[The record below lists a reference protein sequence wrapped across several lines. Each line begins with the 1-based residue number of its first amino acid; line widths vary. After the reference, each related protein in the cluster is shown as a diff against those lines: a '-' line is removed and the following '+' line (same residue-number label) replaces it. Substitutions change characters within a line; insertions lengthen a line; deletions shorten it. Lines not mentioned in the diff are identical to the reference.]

1 MSSLLRRAILLAT
14 TACALLAAS
23 VAQAATTP
31 VGPGISKEPAPNPTV
46 TAGASTTFSVTATGT
61 PTLKY
66 QWQFKSGA
74 TFSNIT
80 GATKSTYTITKAA
93 PANAGTYR
101 VIVSNAV
108 GSCASFP
115 ASVLTVNPN
124 FAGKYN
130 MAVISYNSTDV
141 MNMVNV
147 NSNSTSGNALYG
159 TATATGTGPFTTSS
173 TIKAYLGDITGGTQT
188 NSGSISTLGV
198 VTIKGTDSVLNVN
211 MIMLNGTPIG
221 FLGTGT
227 PAGGTDNS
235 NDSFIL
241 GLNATTTAPTSAA
254 ACAGNYTVIIIGYN
268 ATAVSKSKPN
278 QNDGDADIG
287 TATVASNG
295 AITIS
300 QTRYADGGGDTLGK
314 VQIIT
319 GKVSSSGVLSNVV
332 VQTGG
337 GPQNHPVSIK
347 FVTLNGQ
354 VIGFTGTF
362 KPLSAQE
369 SDSGIL
375 IGIKNTSVKPL

>member
-80 GATKSTYTITKAA
+80 GATKSTYTITKVA

-130 MAVISYNSTDV
+130 VASIDYVPTDV
-141 MNMVNV
+141 MNGITPN
-147 NSNSTSGNALYG
+147 NGNGSGGADYG
-159 TATATGTGPFTTSS
+159 TATITGTGPYSLSVTQK
-173 TIKAYLGDITGGTQT
+173 IYLGSDSGVTETL
-188 NSGSISTLGV
+188 SGSVSAQGLFIISSP
-198 VTIKGTDSVLNVN
+198 DSSPFVN
-211 MIMLNGTPIG
+211 MLTASDGTPIG
-221 FLGTGT
+221 FLGTST
-227 PAGGTDNS
+227 PKNGNTH
-235 NDSFIL
+235 DSFIL
-241 GLNATTTAPTSAA
+241 GLNTATTAPSSIA
-254 ACAGNYTVIIIGYN
+254 ACVGNYTLIVIAYN
-268 ATAVSKSKPN
+268 ATAVSKKNSA
-278 QNDGDADIG
+278 QNGGDGQIG
-287 TATVASNG
+287 TLTVSSGG
-295 AITIS
+295 AVKIS
-300 QTRYADGGGDTLGK
+300 FKRYATLGNTLGETQNLTGS
-314 VQIIT
+314 VSASGVLTIT
-319 GKVSSSGVLSNVV
+319 GKSKVSV
-332 VQTGG
+332 
-337 GPQNHPVSIK
+337 K
-347 FVTLNGQ
+347 FVALNGQ
-354 VIGFTGTF
+354 VIGFQGTAA
-362 KPLSAQE
+362 PVPNTDQN
-369 SDSGIL
+369 DTVIL
-375 IGIKNTSVKPL
+375 IGLKNTSVKPL